1 VVKHPLL
8 RYLSRRLII
17 LLSSFAVALV
27 ALFVL
32 LRVIPGDPA
41 ATLAPIGA
49 TPQQIAAARH
59 LVGTDQTLLSQFI
72 HWVSQISTFHLG
84 NSLIS
89 GSPIAPE
96 IASRLR
102 ITIPLTLISF
112 AIAILIAV
120 PVGYL
125 AAQRSSTWYGRVL
138 NTISQFGIAIPIFW
152 VGLIFIYSFAL
163 RLMILP
169 AGGFPPN
176 GWSDF
181 GGSLKS
187 LVLPVATISFVMS
200 ASLTRYV
207 RSATLDVLNSEY
219 LRTAR
224 ALGFSQRQAIWN
236 HGVRNAASPIIS
248 ILGIELATTFVG
260 AVVVETVFALPGLG
274 SMLVR
279 AIQES
284 DYVSM
289 QGVLFVSTLVVM
301 MSGFFADALQKWVDP
316 RLNRFSI
323 KSETQ

>member
-1 VVKHPLL
+1 
-8 RYLSRRLII
+8 
-17 LLSSFAVALV
+17 
-27 ALFVL
+27 
-32 LRVIPGDPA
+32 
-41 ATLAPIGA
+41 
-49 TPQQIAAARH
+49 
-59 LVGTDQTLLSQFI
+59 
-72 HWVSQISTFHLG
+72 
-84 NSLIS
+84 
-89 GSPIAPE
+89 
-96 IASRLR
+96 
-102 ITIPLTLISF
+102 
-112 AIAILIAV
+112 
-120 PVGYL
+120 
-125 AAQRSSTWYGRVL
+125 VL